1 MAGIF
6 TMYKNDFECVIDKS
20 ANHTYLMNK
29 NERCEAKPAVADT
42 CFYKN
47 GNGQKEICEEFSFK
61 DDHILPK
68 SMNEQFELGLG
79 LLTIW
84 IAMHIGLY
92 WPVLVFKKLSTSFSP
107 SLRKR
112 HPNNLRQHHNVHR
125 LRIRQYRSRLP
136 L

>member
-6 TMYKNDFECVIDKS
+6 TMYKNDFECVIDES

-29 NERCEAKPAVADT
+29 NERCEEKPAVADT

-47 GNGQKEICEEFSFK
+47 GTGQKEICEEFSFK

-79 LLTIW
+79 LLNIW

-92 WPVLVFKKLSTSFSP
+92 WP
-107 SLRKR
+107 
-112 HPNNLRQHHNVHR
+112 
-125 LRIRQYRSRLP
+125 I
-136 L
+136 